1 MEPVRLLLVED
12 SDDDAELVLRELRRS
27 GFDVS
32 VCRVE
37 TEGALRSALREPFDI
52 VLCDYTMP
60 TLDAPTAL
68 QLVRA
73 TSADVPFIVVSGTV
87 GEDTAVEVM
96 RAGANDYLLKGNLT
110 RLGPAVTRELRDGRA
125 RADRRRAD
133 LARQQAEASFR
144 LMIESSPDLVVV
156 QRNGRIVYANPKA
169 VERLGYAD
177 PAAIAGEPV
186 TSIVVESDTRGAR
199 LAAETVPPP
208 PPPPPPPLPPPPPPP
223 DSDRPTPVEQ
233 SWKRRDGSI
242 ITVEVVRSP
251 VVFEGEP
258 AKLLMA
264 RDLTERN
271 QIAAAM
277 IEMDRMA
284 AIGIL
289 AAGVGHEINNPLA
302 YVLANLEFVTGEL
315 EMLIS
320 ELPAEAAIRL
330 EARITDLSQALADTN
345 HGAERVR
352 AIVQDLRTFS
362 RGDDDDLTS
371 IDVRQILDS
380 SLRMAAVTLRQ
391 RATVVKEYEEVP
403 AVTASESRLGQVF
416 LNLVVNAAQAMP
428 ESNPNANRIEIAT
441 RLDGEMVTITI
452 ADTGSGIPKDV
463 LPRIFEP
470 FFTTKPVGQG
480 TGLGLSIC
488 RRILAQLGG
497 DISVTSETGQ
507 GTRFVVSIPRAT
519 KPSRPVHAPLP
530 IRSSRRARILCID
543 DEPALGLALRRAL
556 VAEHDVVLLTNA
568 AEALAQVKEGERF
581 DLLLCDLMMPG
592 MNGMEFHVELEAC
605 APEVAKRIVF
615 LTGGAT
621 NPRVRDF
628 LDTVPNARLDKPI
641 SLEDLRS
648 AIAHMLDAH
657 GVIAPTVS

>member
-1 MEPVRLLLVED
+1 MRSAAEPLRLLLVED
-12 SDDDAELVLRELRRS
+12 SDDDAELVLRELKRC
-27 GFDVS
+27 GFEVS
-32 VCRVE
+32 VCRVQTAE
-37 TEGALRSALREPFDI
+37 TLRSALREPFDL
-52 VLCDYTMP
+52 VLCDYTLP

-68 QLVRA
+68 QLVRSS
-73 TSADVPFIVVSGTV
+73 SADMPFIVVSGTV
-87 GEDTAVEVM
+87 GEDAAVEVM
-96 RAGANDYLLKGNLT
+96 RGGANDYLLKGNLA

-125 RADRRRAD
+125 RADRRRAEV
-133 LARQQAEASFR
+133 ARQQAEASFR

-156 QRNGRIVYANPKA
+156 LRAGRVVYANPKA

-177 PAAIAGEPV
+177 AAAIVGEPAAA
-186 TSIVVESDTRGAR
+186 IVLEDDAR
-199 LAAETVPPP
+199 AARASPETVPPP
-208 PPPPPPPLPPPPPPP
+208 PRPE
-223 DSDRPTPVEQ
+223 SDRPTPVEQ
-233 SWKRRDGSI
+233 RWKRRDGTV
-242 ITVEVVRSP
+242 ITVEVVRGP

-258 AKLLMA
+258 AKLLMG

-315 EMLIS
+315 EMLIG
-320 ELPAEAAIRL
+320 ELPDEAATRL
-330 EARITDLSQALADTN
+330 ADRITDLSQALADTN

-362 RGDDDDLTS
+362 RGDDDDLRS

-391 RATVVKEYEEVP
+391 RASIVKDYDDVP
-403 AVTASESRLGQVF
+403 CVIASESRLGQVF
-416 LNLVVNAAQAMP
+416 LNLVVNAAQALP
-428 ESNPNANRIEIAT
+428 EANPNDNRIELTT
-441 RLDGEMVTITI
+441 RLEGEMVVVTI

-470 FFTTKPVGQG
+470 FFTTTAVGQG

-488 RRILAQLGG
+488 RRIIVQLGG
-497 DISVTSETGQ
+497 EIHVTSEPGV
-507 GTRFVVSIPRAT
+507 GTRFVVSIPRASS
-519 KPSRPVHAPLP
+519 PPLPVHRALLV
-530 IRSSRRARILCID
+530 RSSRRARILCID

-556 VAEHDVVLLTNA
+556 VSEHDVVLLTSA
-568 AEALAQVKEGERF
+568 AEALEQVKAGERF
-581 DLLLCDLMMPG
+581 DLLLCDLLMPG
-592 MNGMEFHVELEAC
+592 MNGMDFHSELQAF
-605 APEVAKRIVF
+605 APDLAKRIVF

-621 NPRVRDF
+621 TPRAREF
-628 LDTVPNARLDKPI
+628 FETVPNARLDKPI
-641 SLEDLRS
+641 GLDELRS
-648 AIAHMLDAH
+648 AIARMLDSSSASALAS
-657 GVIAPTVS
+657 APLS

>member
-1 MEPVRLLLVED
+1 MRSAAEPLRLLLVED
-12 SDDDAELVLRELRRS
+12 SDDDAELVLRELKRC
-27 GFDVS
+27 GFEVS
-32 VCRVE
+32 VCRVQTAE
-37 TEGALRSALREPFDI
+37 ALRSALREPFDL

-60 TLDAPTAL
+60 TLDAPAAL
-68 QLVRA
+68 RLVRSS
-73 TSADVPFIVVSGTV
+73 SADIPFIVVSGTV
-87 GEDTAVEVM
+87 GEDAAVEVM
-96 RAGANDYLLKGNLT
+96 RGGANDYLLKGNLA

-125 RADRRRAD
+125 RADRRRAEV
-133 LARQQAEASFR
+133 ARQQAEASFR

-156 QRNGRIVYANPKA
+156 LRAGRVVYANPKA

-177 PAAIAGEPV
+177 AAAIAGEPAAA
-186 TSIVVESDTRGAR
+186 IVLEDDAR
-199 LAAETVPPP
+199 AARASSETVPPP
-208 PPPPPPPLPPPPPPP
+208 ARPE
-223 DSDRPTPVEQ
+223 SDRPTPVEQ
-233 SWKRRDGSI
+233 RWKRRDGTV
-242 ITVEVVRSP
+242 ITVEVVRGP

-315 EMLIS
+315 EMLIG
-320 ELPAEAAIRL
+320 ELPDEAATRL
-330 EARITDLSQALADTN
+330 ADRITDLSQALADTN

-362 RGDDDDLTS
+362 RGDDDDLRS

-391 RATVVKEYEEVP
+391 RASIVKDYDDVPCVV
-403 AVTASESRLGQVF
+403 ASESRLGQVF
-416 LNLVVNAAQAMP
+416 LNLVVNAAQALP
-428 ESNPNANRIEIAT
+428 EANPSDNRIELTT
-441 RLDGEMVTITI
+441 RLEGEMVVVTI
-452 ADTGSGIPKDV
+452 ADTGSGIPQDV

-488 RRILAQLGG
+488 RRIIVQLGG
-497 DISVTSETGQ
+497 EIHVTSEPGV
-507 GTRFVVSIPRAT
+507 GTRFVVSIPRAQ
-519 KPSRPVHAPLP
+519 SLSLPVPRTLP
-530 IRSSRRARILCID
+530 VRSSRRARILCID

-556 VAEHDVVLLTNA
+556 VSEHDVVLLTNA
-568 AEALAQVKEGERF
+568 VEALDQVKAGECF
-581 DLLLCDLMMPG
+581 DLLLCDLLMPG
-592 MNGMEFHVELEAC
+592 MNGMDFHSELQAF
-605 APEVAKRIVF
+605 APDLAKRIVF

-621 NPRVRDF
+621 TPRAREF
-628 LDTVPNARLDKPI
+628 FETVPNARLDKPI
-641 SLEDLRS
+641 GLDELRT
-648 AIAHMLDAH
+648 AIATMLDSPAAA
-657 GVIAPTVS
+657 APLS